1 MLYSRSE
8 SPFCGPMDCVTCQ
21 KTEVEIRMHKCPI
34 CFKPICEDCGHR
46 EYGRAFCSSRCAF
59 QFFFGDDD

>member
-8 SPFCGPMDCVTCQ
+8 SPVCGPMDCVTCQ

-34 CFKPICEDCGHR
+34 CFKPICQDCGHR
-46 EYGRAFCSSRCAF
+46 EYGRAFCSSRRAY

>member
-1 MLYSRSE
+1 
-8 SPFCGPMDCVTCQ
+8 MDCVNCQ

-46 EYGRAFCSSRCAF
+46 EYGRAFCSPRCAY
-59 QFFFGDDD
+59 QFFFSDDD